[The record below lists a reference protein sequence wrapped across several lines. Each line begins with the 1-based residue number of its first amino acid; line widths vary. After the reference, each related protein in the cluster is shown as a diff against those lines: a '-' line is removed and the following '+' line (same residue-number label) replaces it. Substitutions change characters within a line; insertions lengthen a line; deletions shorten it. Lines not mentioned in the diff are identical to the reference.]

1 MCIHDSTLINHQ
13 YKGAS
18 SLVLRVISGLSCAQ
32 EFNKF
37 NSNKKSQFIFWINFV
52 NFEIGFYMKISDIL
66 SPDVIEVNLDVKD
79 KTDSLKKV
87 IDLAAHSNKIL
98 DLQKVTDTIFE
109 REKLVST
116 GVGKGFAIPHGKTDA
131 ISDIVAAFITTKNPI
146 DFDSIDGEPVRFIFL
161 LVGKE
166 TLLNTH
172 IKLLSRISR
181 LMNKDE
187 FRAKLLTAKTKE
199 EVMKM
204 FKDEEKNY
212 FDI

>member
-1 MCIHDSTLINHQ
+1 
-13 YKGAS
+13 
-18 SLVLRVISGLSCAQ
+18 
-32 EFNKF
+32 
-37 NSNKKSQFIFWINFV
+37 
-52 NFEIGFYMKISDIL
+52 MKISDIL
-66 SPDVIEVNLDVKD
+66 STDVIEVNLDVKD
-79 KTDSLKKV
+79 KDDSL
-87 IDLAAHSNKIL
+87 NKIIAIAAKSGKML
-98 DLQKVTDTIFE
+98 DLNKVTETIFE

-116 GVGKGFAIPHGKTDA
+116 GVGKGFAIPHGKTDS
-131 ISDIVAAFITTKNPI
+131 ISDTVASFIITKEPI

-187 FRAKLLTAKTKE
+187 FRDKLLNAKTKE
-199 EVMKM
+199 DVLKI
-204 FKDEEKNY
+204 FKDEEQNY

>member
-1 MCIHDSTLINHQ
+1 
-13 YKGAS
+13 
-18 SLVLRVISGLSCAQ
+18 
-32 EFNKF
+32 
-37 NSNKKSQFIFWINFV
+37 
-52 NFEIGFYMKISDIL
+52 MKISDIL
-66 SPDVIEVNLDVKD
+66 NADVIAVNMEAVD
-79 KTDSLKKV
+79 KEDSLKKV
-87 IDLAAHSNKIL
+87 IALAASSKKIL
-98 DLQKVTDTIFE
+98 DIEKVSETIYE

-131 ISDIVAAFITTKNPI
+131 ISDIVAAFAITKDPI

-187 FRAKLLTAKTKE
+187 FRDKLLDAKTSE
-199 EVMKM
+199 EVLNI
-204 FKDEEKNY
+204 FREEEKNY

>member
-1 MCIHDSTLINHQ
+1 
-13 YKGAS
+13 
-18 SLVLRVISGLSCAQ
+18 
-32 EFNKF
+32 
-37 NSNKKSQFIFWINFV
+37 
-52 NFEIGFYMKISDIL
+52 MKISDIL
-66 SPDVIEVNLDVKD
+66 STDVIEVKLDVKD
-79 KTDSLKKV
+79 KDDSLNK
-87 IDLAAHSNKIL
+87 IIALAAKSGKIT
-98 DLQKVTDTIFE
+98 DLEKVTQTIFE

-131 ISDIVAAFITTKNPI
+131 ILDTVAAFVITKGPI
-146 DFDSIDGEPVRFIFL
+146 DFDSIDSEPVRFIFL

-187 FRAKLLTAKTKE
+187 FRDKLLSAETKDD
-199 EVMKM
+199 VLKI
-204 FKDEEKNY
+204 FKDEEQNY

>member
-1 MCIHDSTLINHQ
+1 MQFYICALI
-13 YKGAS
+13 S
-18 SLVLRVISGLSCAQ
+18 
-32 EFNKF
+32 KF
-37 NSNKKSQFIFWINFV
+37 EVVEAKFTDK
-52 NFEIGFYMKISDIL
+52 MKISDIL
-66 SPDVIEVNLDVKD
+66 SPDVIEVNLAAADKD
-79 KTDSLKKV
+79 DAIRKI
-87 IDLAAHSNKIL
+87 IDIAARSRKIL
-98 DLQKVTDTIFE
+98 DIKKVTETIFE

-131 ISDIVAAFITTKNPI
+131 ISDIVAAFAITKDPI

-181 LMNKDE
+181 LMNKQE
-187 FRAKLLTAKTKE
+187 FRDKLLGAKDKNELLSIFKE
-199 EVMKM
+199 
-204 FKDEEKNY
+204 EEKNY

>member
-1 MCIHDSTLINHQ
+1 
-13 YKGAS
+13 
-18 SLVLRVISGLSCAQ
+18 
-32 EFNKF
+32 
-37 NSNKKSQFIFWINFV
+37 
-52 NFEIGFYMKISDIL
+52 MKISDIL
-66 SPDVIEVNLDVKD
+66 SPEVIEVNLEVADKDDAIRKIIEIAARSNRITDVK
-79 KTDSLKKV
+79 
-87 IDLAAHSNKIL
+87 
-98 DLQKVTDTIFE
+98 KVTDTIFE

-131 ISDIVAAFITTKNPI
+131 ITDIAAAFVITKNPI

-181 LMNKDE
+181 LMNKEE
-187 FRAKLLTAKTKE
+187 FREKLLGAATKE
-199 EVMKM
+199 EALGI
-204 FKDEEKNY
+204 FKEEEKNY